1 MKYLKD
7 ILRISIFVAIM
18 YVPLAWYS
26 TVGTLH
32 DVETRNNIQTVEK
45 IRDFRTKLDQF
56 LMNDRVLESCQMLK
70 AAKEAG
76 SLVSYRLESKDITCA
91 NPDSFTQLPPIEIA
105 KPTSLL
111 FFDQPQLFLR
121 GETRQSQWAI
131 AVANPEQGNLWS
143 RIKSDGV
150 LREGIYKDLAL
161 VIYIIFAFIFCAVLI
176 LAESIQNQY
185 RKRGK
190 DPLWLKIINAT
201 FGRLQL
207 HDLKIIKA
215 ASAVLIKKN
224 EELTKDKDL
233 LETSLEYSILNEIR
247 ESNHKIPY
255 QFYGTVAK
263 VDINGFS
270 KIVSAGFAG
279 TSHNLT
285 RFLEDFGCELLL
297 RYNGLFEKTVGD
309 EIVVVFKS
317 ENSQKLAVAFA
328 RDLMTEFSK
337 LSFDF
342 GDEKRSFTLKSAIN
356 SSDILFSKRAPGY
369 GFTGD
374 ALTYAS
380 RLLDMVTQK
389 DRNFLSFLETEASA
403 VAELMV
409 LKEGPKKF
417 EFKNMS
423 ANSGYLVDQFVS
435 VQDAYEKAPHLMP
448 YFRSDAAFS
457 FYLAQIQKELD
468 LQKIDRVLNCFR
480 LGTIRV
486 CSEELIVKWIETLKI
501 LESRVV
507 QNKDFAVVFSKLIS
521 EGARLIPRA
530 QWSARCTDA
539 ILAIPRN
546 LDGRINASIIDV
558 LIDKDLNSIAIENEK
573 SFIIQWD
580 SSFRTRGNLLINQ
593 ALYQLSNSVFDKIT
607 SMVLSSKQLESNTG
621 IFCACTVILHYQK
634 INPAELETYSSYR
647 KLVQA
652 LLRVQEKEI
661 LLSPRIND
669 LLKRTLSQI
678 DTNASVAS

>member
-1 MKYLKD
+1 MKYFKD
-7 ILRISIFVAIM
+7 IFRISIFVAIM

-32 DVETRNNIQTVEK
+32 DVENRNNLKVVEK
-45 IRDFRTKLDQF
+45 ISDFKAKLEQL
-56 LMNDRVLESCQMLK
+56 LMNDRILESCQMLK
-70 AAKEAG
+70 AAKEVG
-76 SLVSYRLESKDITCA
+76 SLASYRLESTDMTCA
-91 NPDSFTQLPPIEIA
+91 KPDLFTQLPPIDLA

-121 GETRQSQWAI
+121 GEARQSQWAI
-131 AVANPEQGNLWS
+131 AVDNPAQGNLWA
-143 RIKSDGV
+143 RIKSDPI

-185 RKRGK
+185 RKKGK
-190 DPLWLKIINAT
+190 DPLWLKVINST

-215 ASAVLIKKN
+215 ASSVLIKKN
-224 EELTKDKDL
+224 QELSRDRDL

-247 ESNHKIPY
+247 ENNHKTPY
-255 QFYGTVAK
+255 QFHGTVAK

-317 ENSQKLAVAFA
+317 EYSAMLAVAFT
-328 RDLMTEFSK
+328 RDLMSEFSK
-337 LSFDF
+337 ISFDF
-342 GDEKRSFTLKSAIN
+342 GHEKRSFTLKSAIN

-389 DRNFLSFLETEASA
+389 DRNFLSFLES
-403 VAELMV
+403 ELSDVRELVV
-409 LKEGPKKF
+409 LKDGPKKF

-423 ANSGYLVDQFVS
+423 ANSGYLVDHFLS
-435 VQDAYEKAPHLMP
+435 IEECYEKVPHLMIF
-448 YFRSDAAFS
+448 FRSDSAFS
-457 FYLAQIQKELD
+457 FYLSKIQNEIN
-468 LQKIDRVLNCFR
+468 LQKIDQVLNCFR
-480 LGTIRV
+480 LGVVRI
-486 CSEELIVKWIETLKI
+486 CSQELIGKWIDSLKVFE
-501 LESRVV
+501 LKVAQSKEFST
-507 QNKDFAVVFSKLIS
+507 VFSKLIS
-521 EGARLIPRA
+521 EGARLIPRN
-530 QWSARCTDA
+530 QWTQECTDA
-539 ILAIPRN
+539 ILSIPRD

-580 SSFRTRGNLLINQ
+580 SSFRTKGNLLINQ
-593 ALYQLSNSVFDKIT
+593 ALHGLSNSVFDSLRRMI
-607 SMVLSSKQLESNTG
+607 LSSNQLESHTG
-621 IFCACTVILHYQK
+621 VFCACSVILHYQK
-634 INPAELETYSSYR
+634 TNPAELETYSSYQ
-647 KLVQA
+647 KLVRV
-652 LLRVQEKEI
+652 LLRVQGNQGV
-661 LLSPRIND
+661 LSPRISSI
-669 LLKRTLSQI
+669 LGRTLSHIHNQS
-678 DTNASVAS
+678 SVAS